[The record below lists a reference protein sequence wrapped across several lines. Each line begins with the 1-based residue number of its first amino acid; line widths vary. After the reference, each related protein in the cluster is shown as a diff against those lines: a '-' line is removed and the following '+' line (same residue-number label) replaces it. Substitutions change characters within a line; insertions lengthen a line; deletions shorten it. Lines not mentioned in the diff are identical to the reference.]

1 MEHLHH
7 LIGSIKNIRES
18 RWTERIALGSKPFAN
33 RVKSVMAAMAKGR
46 KIRDGKD
53 GFELRKE
60 TAAYIA
66 ILGIEN
72 CNIA

>member
-1 MEHLHH
+1 VEHA
-7 LIGSIKNIRES
+7 IGSIKNIRES
-18 RWTERIALGSKPFAN
+18 RWTERIAVGCKPFVN
-33 RVKSVMAAMAKGR
+33 RVKSVMGAMPKGR

-60 TAAYIA
+60 TAANNA
-66 ILGIEN
+66 VLGIEN